1 MRFTNYC
8 QHPSRDDKFGPGIIG
23 ILGPNGSG
31 KSNYLK
37 GIKRAF
43 TGQTDNAGKN
53 EDDLLW
59 GAESGTIQVDF
70 VAGTEKGHIKRN
82 LKSASCNMK
91 FGEDSFKS
99 ATAIDAKIYDILG
112 FTEHV
117 LSKVVFIPQ
126 GEIEKVLFVRPSER
140 AKEMQALFKTENAE
154 DIRTLLQ
161 DQLNTLTAVS
171 QADVIKAKEAESVKS
186 YAEWHVLS
194 QELQKFKLL
203 TPEEAAAHNHT
214 LAAGQAYQSHAA
226 VTASIVSEHKAELE
240 RQGNLHLVVGEAE
253 AQHRKLAEP
262 VESLKDYYQQ
272 VSTRISQFQL
282 NKANFYNRCTALRNL
297 ENAEATIKSQA
308 PVVKGVN
315 PARLAEVIVE
325 MEKLLPP
332 IQIAQQVLAAIGAG
346 KGVCPT
352 CLQPVDAAFVEKH
365 RHISQTTTPYYK
377 KLQLERQQLE
387 QAERLYTAE
396 MARFQE
402 QFTAAKIV
410 KTSVEKQLANLPEV
424 PAPDEKQLA
433 ADQDFIKEYEETRR
447 VMMAQQRDLD
457 IAKANLNSCN
467 TNLKRLEDRLAEHQK
482 TAVESVSQEAIQ
494 AASSALVAN
503 HEHEV
508 KHAAVGTK
516 MDSLAEQKRL
526 LDNEL
531 VALREAEGKVKPTL
545 AFKNMCERSR
555 MILHRDRL
563 PNMVAQAFIKAINQ
577 KLGAYIELFE
587 VPFTVKIE
595 PDLSIRCFF
604 GGNREAMAERLSGG
618 QKVMLG
624 IAFRF
629 AIYDLFV
636 NNLGFMVLDE
646 PTVYLDHDRIEGVFD
661 LLQKVKGYSQSAGLQ
676 LIVVTHEARLQGV
689 FDQTI
694 RLGI

>member
-171 QADVIKAKEAESVKS
+171 QADVIKAKEAESVKL

-214 LAAGQAYQSHAA
+214 LAVGQAYQSHAA

-253 AQHRKLAEP
+253 AKHKKLAEP

-272 VSTRISQFQL
+272 VQSRIGDYQV
-282 NKANFYNRCTALRNL
+282 NKANFSSRQIALFNL
-297 ENAEATIKSQA
+297 RKAEETIKSEA

-315 PARLAEVIVE
+315 PARLAEVILE
-325 MEKLLPP
+325 MEKLLPG
-332 IQIAQQVLAAIGAG
+332 IQVAQQVLAAVGG
-346 KGVCPT
+346 KQVCPT

-365 RHISQTTTPYYK
+365 RQIHQTSNPRYRE
-377 KLQLERQQLE
+377 LQAERQQLE
-387 QAERLYTAE
+387 QDERLYEAE

-402 QFTAAKIV
+402 RVASAKIMR
-410 KTSVEKQLANLPEV
+410 SVLEKQLAGLPDV
-424 PAPDEKQLA
+424 PEPDSKQLA
-433 ADQDFIKEYEETRR
+433 SDQDFIKEYEETRR
-447 VMMAQQRDLD
+447 IMMVQQRDLD
-457 IAKANLNSCN
+457 IAKANLDNCIAN
-467 TNLKRLEDRLAEHQK
+467 VLRLENRLAEHQK

-694 RLGI
+694 RLGT